1 MISAVSASENITY
14 KTNSLEEKTILD
26 SEKSSDTDSKININ
40 DIDKDLDIKNDESKN
55 KENEISNNEDKNI
68 KSNTN
73 DNDVKLDD
81 DSDKLHIYIASDKID
96 TTDTDIAFLKDI
108 KSEIERIDDRVIVV
122 IDPQSPNPFEASR
135 IPKYAAEHKQNNSI
149 TGKCVALLLH
159 STVQELLM
167 T

>member
-1 MISAVSASENITY
+1 MRFKKSIIITLFLLCILMISAVSASENITY

-81 DSDKLHIYIASDKID
+81 DLI
-96 TTDTDIAFLKDI
+96 
-108 KSEIERIDDRVIVV
+108 
-122 IDPQSPNPFEASR
+122 
-135 IPKYAAEHKQNNSI
+135 NSTFI
-149 TGKCVALLLH
+149 
-159 STVQELLM
+159 
-167 T
+167 